1 MTMLPVVG
9 GFGLGLFAAGAIRVA
24 PLLLS
29 RRGVSRKRKLDGL
42 LRALD
47 RAQGHV
53 EVGQAARSYLSA
65 WSNHASDPIL
75 IVRKRDPQLADDLQD
90 AFVALDRA
98 DFGGGTTDAS
108 TRVVG
113 LLRRLPGGQA

>member
-1 MTMLPVVG
+1 M
-9 GFGLGLFAAGAIRVA
+9 
-24 PLLLS
+24 
-29 RRGVSRKRKLDGL
+29 
-42 LRALD
+42 
-47 RAQGHV
+47 
-53 EVGQAARSYLSA
+53 GQAARVYLSA

-75 IVRKRDPQLADDLQD
+75 IVRRRDSKLADDLQE

-113 LLRRLPGGQA
+113 LLRRLPGGQT

>member
-1 MTMLPVVG
+1 M
-9 GFGLGLFAAGAIRVA
+9 
-24 PLLLS
+24 
-29 RRGVSRKRKLDGL
+29 
-42 LRALD
+42 
-47 RAQGHV
+47 
-53 EVGQAARSYLSA
+53 GQAARSYLSA

-75 IVRKRDPQLADDLQD
+75 IVRKHDPQLADDLHD

-113 LLRRLPGGQA
+113 LLRRLPGAQA